1 MKSLLTYIMLK
12 INNLRKNFG
21 EKTAVDI
28 DNFTVNNGDIL
39 GLVGNNGAGKTTLFR
54 LILDLLKDSLYSHA
68 TANWGGE
75 WRMPTNADIEELIAN
90 TTNKW
95 MTLNGVNGREVK
107 PTIDNNQ
114 SLTV

>member
-1 MKSLLTYIMLK
+1 MLK

-68 TANWGGE
+68 TANALQ
-75 WRMPTNADIEELIAN
+75 RYNATTPSSA
-90 TTNKW
+90 TTNCKKR
-95 MTLNGVNGREVK
+95 TKTSGL
-107 PTIDNNQ
+107 PIAAAF
-114 SLTV
+114 SLPPF